1 MSCDYVI
8 VFEFHSKHCIWDI
21 ESSNAN
27 TDFGSIIEIGGIL
40 VDENFREKDR
50 FNLRCRLPEGEIPQ
64 CMALI
69 VNRTSV
75 DMLTKAN
82 LSHYQMLSEVEKI
95 FKKWSPAIFIGWS
108 NIGFDDEMIRKE
120 FFKSIRYPYI
130 TNSSP
135 NKRHDGLNIARA
147 AYAVDSAILNT
158 EINQKGNSVMK
169 LESLARMNGF
179 EVSGAHSA
187 LFDAELTM
195 KILRL
200 IKKKQPNTW
209 NSFLKTSNK
218 SDTETLFK
226 KEKIITLNEYFYG
239 KSRLYLC
246 APLHRNHCVHPIYQW
261 GQAVDL
267 RVDVEPLLN
276 LSVND
281 LKIEMKKTPKFL
293 RTIRSNKAPIILD
306 KSYGIKS
313 EPYNAID
320 PNIIKKRA
328 DLVNKNEKFAQN
340 IIIALREI
348 AEEKEQS
355 KSQEDIFA
363 EESIYKKF
371 TPNKDINLF
380 PKWHSASWSEKLN
393 MLDKF
398 EDERLVG
405 FGKKI
410 IFQESPETLPK
421 DIYKNIQLEIAQRIL
436 SEKKEK
442 WWTCKEF
449 YFECDNLR
457 EKYTNEKDEEKLK
470 FLDQLNNFV
479 MSIQKKYENV

>member
-1 MSCDYVI
+1 MNLV
-8 VFEFHSKHCIWDI
+8 IWDI

-40 VDENFREKDR
+40 VDENLKEKDR

-64 CMALI
+64 AMALI
-69 VNRTSV
+69 VNKTGV

-82 LSHYQMLSEVEKI
+82 LSHYQMLAEVEKI
-95 FKKWSPAIFIGWS
+95 FKKWSPAIFLGWS

-120 FFKSIRYPYI
+120 FFKGIRYPYI
-130 TNSSP
+130 TNASP
-135 NKRHDGLNIARA
+135 NKRTDGLNIARA
-147 AYAVDSAILNT
+147 AYAVDPTVLET
-158 EINQKGNSVMK
+158 ETNEKGNAVMK

-179 EVSGAHSA
+179 ESGGAHSA
-187 LFDAELTM
+187 LFDAELTV
-195 KILRL
+195 KVLGL
-200 IKKKQPNTW
+200 IKSKQQNTW
-209 NSFLKTSNK
+209 NSFLKTS
-218 SDTETLFK
+218 SRVDTETVFK

-246 APLHRNHCVHPIYQW
+246 APLHPKYCVHPVYQW

-276 LSVND
+276 LSVNEIKSE
-281 LKIEMKKTPKFL
+281 LKKTPKFL
-293 RTIRSNKAPIILD
+293 RTIRSNKAPMILEE
-306 KSYGIKS
+306 SYGMKA
-313 EPYNAID
+313 EPYNAMDKELI
-320 PNIIKKRA
+320 NKRA
-328 DLVNKNEKFAQN
+328 KLVRENEKFSEKV
-340 IIIALREI
+340 ITALKEI
-348 AEEKEQS
+348 AEEKEQT
-355 KSQEDIFA
+355 KSQEDILA
-363 EESIYKKF
+363 EESIYQKF
-371 TPNKDINLF
+371 TPNKDTALF
-380 PKWHSASWSEKLN
+380 PKWHSASWKDKLV

-410 IFQESPETLPK
+410 IYQESPETLPK
-421 DIYKNIQLEIAQRIL
+421 EIYNEVKREIAKRIL

-457 EKYTNEKDEEKLK
+457 EKYSNENDHSKLK
-470 FLDQLNNFV
+470 FLDELNEFV
-479 MSIQKKYENV
+479 MSIQKKYENA

>member
-1 MSCDYVI
+1 MNLV
-8 VFEFHSKHCIWDI
+8 IWDI

-40 VDENFREKDR
+40 VDENLKEKDR
-50 FNLRCRLPEGEIPQ
+50 FNLRCRLPDGEIPQ
-64 CMALI
+64 AMALI
-69 VNRTSV
+69 VNKTGV

-95 FKKWSPAIFIGWS
+95 FKKWSPAIFLGWS

-120 FFKSIRYPYI
+120 FFKGIRYPYI
-130 TNSSP
+130 TNASP

-147 AYAVDSAILNT
+147 AYAVDPTVLET
-158 EINQKGNSVMK
+158 ETNEKGNAVMK

-179 EVSGAHSA
+179 ESGGAHSA
-187 LFDAELTM
+187 LFDSELTV
-195 KILRL
+195 KVLNL
-200 IKKKQPNTW
+200 IKNKQKNTW
-209 NSFLKTSNK
+209 DSFLKTSSK
-218 SDTETLFK
+218 LDTETIFK

-246 APLHRNHCVHPIYQW
+246 APLNPKFCVHPVYQW

-267 RVDVEPLLN
+267 RVDPEPLLN
-276 LSVND
+276 LSVNEI
-281 LKIEMKKTPKFL
+281 KIELKKTPKFL

-306 KSYGIKS
+306 ESYGMKA
-313 EPYNAID
+313 EPYNVMEKELIY
-320 PNIIKKRA
+320 KRA
-328 DLVNKNEKFAQN
+328 KLVRENEKFSEK
-340 IIIALREI
+340 IINALREI
-348 AEEKEQS
+348 AEEKEQT
-355 KSQEDIFA
+355 KSQEDILA
-363 EESIYKKF
+363 EESIYQKF
-371 TPNKDINLF
+371 TPNKDTALF
-380 PKWHSASWSEKLN
+380 PKWHSASWKEKLV

-398 EDERLVG
+398 EDKRLVE

-410 IFQESPETLPK
+410 IYQESPETLPK
-421 DIYKNIQLEIAQRIL
+421 EIYKEVKREIAKRIL

-457 EKYTNEKDEEKLK
+457 EKYSNENDHSKLK
-470 FLDQLNNFV
+470 FLDELNEFV
-479 MSIQKKYENV
+479 MSIQKKYENA